1 MSAKVAGARAAYIA
15 PRAASSPAR
24 ARASNASGTVISAS
38 RVTGLLDA
46 RARQKVAGPPAAGP
60 DRYTS
65 SDALDARVA
74 ELVDAADSERNLSPR
89 GEIPEVKPVKLGEG
103 PGAVSAPS

>member
-24 ARASNASGTVISAS
+24 ARASNASGTVISES

-46 RARQKVAGPPAAGP
+46 RARQKVAGPEAGGFAAAGP
-60 DRYTS
+60 DPCTS
-65 SDALDARVA
+65 TAALDARVA
-74 ELVDAADSERNLSPR
+74 VLVDAADSERNLSAR
-89 GEIPEVKPVKLGEG
+89 GEIPGV
-103 PGAVSAPS
+103 